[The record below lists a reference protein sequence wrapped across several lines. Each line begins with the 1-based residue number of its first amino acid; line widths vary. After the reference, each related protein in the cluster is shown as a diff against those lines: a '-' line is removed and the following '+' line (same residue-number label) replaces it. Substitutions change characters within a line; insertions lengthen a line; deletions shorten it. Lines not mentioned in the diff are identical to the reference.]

1 MFQEREEFK
10 MANLKGHSDKRTPEQ
25 RKNDVINR
33 REDLTPT
40 ALNTEKNYVTTGPA
54 TGKSDERKD

>member
-1 MFQEREEFK
+1 
-10 MANLKGHSDKRTPEQ
+10 MAVLKGHSDKRTPEQ
-25 RKNDVINR
+25 RKNDAINR